1 MFFLS
6 QEVLLPKKR
15 PSLPKANLPTN
26 LIDSA
31 LATAPIFTARY
42 AFYYGLSLDHN
53 NQSPSV
59 YKPAVEKGLPDATTV
74 KQVTW
79 FKEAAK
85 ILGKPELVTDI
96 PTKSL
101 ADENFWRRV
110 NPGSLVYLRTAGE
123 SQHGYD
129 QYSHTGAFVGI
140 VEGKPLFAEYSPEM
154 TKGPQIKRE
163 LRQFLGMYSGRLPDL
178 DATIV
183 NLPEIAALIW
193 SEKKGPVVPNS
204 ETLIKNDYK
213 RFLTVNINN
222 GLTTLWE
229 IKNGEP
235 IQREFSNNKLQLFSV
250 IGRKLLPRTE
260 LTKRYDDALRQDL
273 AFKAYTFSSYAIPAE
288 KKPFSTHSA

>member
-1 MFFLS
+1 MTENKKETITRREFLKLGAVALGSLAFNRLPDLAPPTVGGEPNKDKPDLSPLPEIKDVFLKSRSITAQKAAEFAQS
-6 QEVLLPKKR
+6 QFADKPYRLGL
-15 PSLPKANLPTN
+15 SDCA
-26 LIDSA
+26 
-31 LATAPIFTARY
+31 IFTARY

-140 VEGKPLFAEYSPEM
+140 VEGKPLFAEYSLKM
-154 TKGPQIKRE
+154 TKRASNQKRVK
-163 LRQFLGMYSGRLPDL
+163 
-178 DATIV
+178 TIFGNV
-183 NLPEIAALIW
+183 FR
-193 SEKKGPVVPNS
+193 PV
-204 ETLIKNDYK
+204 
-213 RFLTVNINN
+213 
-222 GLTTLWE
+222 
-229 IKNGEP
+229 
-235 IQREFSNNKLQLFSV
+235 
-250 IGRKLLPRTE
+250 
-260 LTKRYDDALRQDL
+260 A
-273 AFKAYTFSSYAIPAE
+273 
-288 KKPFSTHSA
+288 